1 MVKSWLVCITANI
14 SVVLLCKMFSSG
26 TEAQFLVV
34 LKSIFAEVIAQK
46 SPSPTAE
53 LLAGKLNL
61 LFQTIK

>member
-1 MVKSWLVCITANI
+1 
-14 SVVLLCKMFSSG
+14 MFSSG